1 MEKLRVLE
9 HSQQQYGFTSEVP
22 TISEFEGKQE
32 QKMALVSDQIK
43 DFSSQSR
50 KNIATG
56 YYNLFIY

>member
-22 TISEFEGKQE
+22 TISEFEEKQE

-43 DFSSQSR
+43 EFSNQSR
-50 KNIATG
+50 KNIASG
-56 YYNLFIY
+56 SFFSN